1 MFFSWLNKNKKF
13 DLRKDLSGQITPF
26 LVVALVILLVAAIAT
41 INIGRVSLDKTC
53 SANAADAG
61 SLAAA
66 SVWASAFNSLTEINR
81 DQIEFWYDVNFYTYG
96 ELYKE
101 SQEHIDAAI
110 TAALESSALAASAAA
125 VGTDYSQCYSIWF
138 AGIAVAA
145 LDAAAGTL
153 ALEASMEVMAFN
165 MTVMYMKS
173 RITDPFHDQQWSN
186 YKYARDF
193 MDKSYINARKTGL
206 SYAFS
211 NSCIPSK
218 LSDSQNDAFSAW
230 MMQEGPFNEGR
241 EEASSYSWEDKIPQT
256 HTVTA
261 LLELPQISSY
271 ELQHT
276 NGSYSEISALLDEL
290 ISESQTISAVL
301 GSAAT
306 SLYAT
311 AALAL
316 SVFTSS
322 IITYILFICCDV
334 PYTSAYCCP
343 NYATMCGVTLGLH
356 AGFKIEQIWVVA
368 LLAAVVGAAGAGS
381 VYLLKDDNDAAALAW
396 EADGVQSSTS
406 WFDAEDLMIV
416 KIDGVTLPSWIATC
430 ITTQTH
436 PGTSSGLMATDY
448 PSITSTSKSKFDG
461 GDVGKFE
468 NSYYPRIVETQ

>member
-13 DLRKDLSGQITPF
+13 DLRKELSGQITPF
-26 LVVALVILLVAAIAT
+26 LVVALVILLIAAIAT

-110 TAALESSALAASAAA
+110 IAALESSALAASAAA
-125 VGTDYSQCYSIWF
+125 IGTDYSQCYSIWY

-165 MTVMYMKS
+165 MTVMYMQS

-186 YKYARDF
+186 YQYARDF

-211 NSCIPSK
+211 NSCIPPK

-256 HTVTA
+256 HTVT
-261 LLELPQISSY
+261 
-271 ELQHT
+271 
-276 NGSYSEISALLDEL
+276 
-290 ISESQTISAVL
+290 
-301 GSAAT
+301 
-306 SLYAT
+306 
-311 AALAL
+311 
-316 SVFTSS
+316 
-322 IITYILFICCDV
+322 
-334 PYTSAYCCP
+334 
-343 NYATMCGVTLGLH
+343 
-356 AGFKIEQIWVVA
+356 
-368 LLAAVVGAAGAGS
+368 
-381 VYLLKDDNDAAALAW
+381 
-396 EADGVQSSTS
+396 
-406 WFDAEDLMIV
+406 
-416 KIDGVTLPSWIATC
+416 
-430 ITTQTH
+430 
-436 PGTSSGLMATDY
+436 
-448 PSITSTSKSKFDG
+448 
-461 GDVGKFE
+461 
-468 NSYYPRIVETQ
+468 